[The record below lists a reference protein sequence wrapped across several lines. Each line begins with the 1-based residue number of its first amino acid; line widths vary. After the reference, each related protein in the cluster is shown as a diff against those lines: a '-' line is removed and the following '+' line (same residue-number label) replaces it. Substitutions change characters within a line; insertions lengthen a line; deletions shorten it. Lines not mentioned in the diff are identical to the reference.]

1 MKDFVRSR
9 CQRIAASRYYTEEG
23 VKQGIL
29 IPRHVRSFDSLGR
42 QNVNDSVLSHFP
54 SLLEIERTVERTK
67 KDAENELNIQGLF
80 KNQEILFF
88 LLKSNFILFCY
99 NRGVRASGPNRF
111 VMAKNTATRSAA
123 KTSSLSPTTSIS
135 ENCAEDDELLDEETE
150 DCDSYMTIRF

>member
-1 MKDFVRSR
+1 
-9 CQRIAASRYYTEEG
+9 
-23 VKQGIL
+23 
-29 IPRHVRSFDSLGR
+29 VRSFD
-42 QNVNDSVLSHFP
+42 
-54 SLLEIERTVERTK
+54 LEIERTVERTK

-123 KTSSLSPTTSIS
+123 KTSSLSRTTSIS
-135 ENCAEDDELLDEETE
+135 G
-150 DCDSYMTIRF
+150 IRRISG